1 MLICTLT
8 IGGIWHKTD
17 IWIVLPGPM
26 TVAIEGVGVV
36 CKIISSFSCWETLI
50 HWSKASN
57 FSKFSWL
64 VNDYSLLLC
73 SRNLRFLCWRNFSRK
88 KGSKCFTCWERS
100 DSFRVNDHI
109 KRRHWGDKKETRWSG
124 WREKK
129 ESQDEIL
136 NSSNKGEK
144 GKENDESWVGYG
156 FHPACA
162 ARSSGSN
169 MNPAVHLIF

>member
-1 MLICTLT
+1 
-8 IGGIWHKTD
+8 
-17 IWIVLPGPM
+17 M

-73 SRNLRFLCWRNFSRK
+73 SRNFRFLCWRIFSRK
-88 KGSKCFTCWERS
+88 KRSKCFTCWERS

-124 WREKK
+124 SREKK

-136 NSSNKGEK
+136 NSSNKRWERKREWWELG
-144 GKENDESWVGYG
+144 GLWLPSSTCCLLVRLQYESCRAPHLLKYS
-156 FHPACA
+156 F
-162 ARSSGSN
+162 SSCSSTWYFK
-169 MNPAVHLIF
+169 VLLIF